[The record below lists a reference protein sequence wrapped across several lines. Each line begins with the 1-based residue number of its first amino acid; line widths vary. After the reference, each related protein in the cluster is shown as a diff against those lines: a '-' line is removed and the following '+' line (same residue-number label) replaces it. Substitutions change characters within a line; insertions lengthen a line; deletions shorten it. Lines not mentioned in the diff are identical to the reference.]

1 MYQIKEKMSQM
12 LSQLE
17 KKLISDNMELEECP
31 AGQISCTKRQGKNT
45 YFRVEVQEG
54 HRKRT
59 SINKNQKLIEGLAR
73 KKYLSLEVSRLEK
86 NINIIKALMADYL
99 PDEVDDILREMPS
112 PIQAYCLPK
121 ISTQSWSN
129 VPYNMS
135 TYMPERKVHTTS
147 RGLKVRSKSELLI
160 VEKLYEHDIEFRYEQ
175 VLRIDNV
182 DFAPDFTIRTRN
194 GGIIYWEHCGLTN
207 NDKYL
212 KAHKR
217 KLEIY
222 EQAGIVPWKN
232 LIISYDDEY
241 GILNLAIV
249 ESEIINKIEKW

>member
-1 MYQIKEKMSQM
+1 MYQIREKMSQM

-17 KKLISDNMELEECP
+17 KKLISDNIELEKCP
-31 AGQISCTKRQGKNT
+31 AGQISCTKRQGKDT
-45 YFRVEVQEG
+45 YFRVEVQDG
-54 HRKRT
+54 RRKRT

-86 NINIIKALMADYL
+86 NINAIQTMLADYL
-99 PDEVDDILREMPS
+99 PDEVEDILGEMPE
-112 PIQAYCLPK
+112 PIQPHCLPK
-121 ISTQSWSN
+121 AATQSWSTAL
-129 VPYNMS
+129 YNKS

-160 VEKLYEHDIEFRYEQ
+160 AEKLYEHDIEFRYEQ
-175 VLRIDNV
+175 VLRIDNI
-182 DFAPDFTIRTRN
+182 DFAPDFTIRTRD

-217 KLEIY
+217 KLEMY
-222 EQAGIVPWKN
+222 EQAGIVPWQN
-232 LIISYDDEY
+232 LIITYDDEY

-249 ESEIINKIEKW
+249 ESEIINKIEK